1 MTLRPLPNSLS
12 QSMPVQFYN
21 SLADEKQPFEPADP
35 ARVKIYSCGPTV
47 YNYNHLG
54 NFRAYVFVDLLRRYL
69 LFRGYGLEQ
78 TMNITDVE
86 DKIIKGALDAGR
98 SIDEFTKPYIDAFL
112 EDLAF
117 LNIQDLEHR
126 PRATRSIDAMIDIM
140 QRLDENGHV
149 YTRDGN
155 VYFRLK
161 TFTDYGRLSK
171 IEAEQLQTAADGR
184 FEADEYTKEDVRDF
198 ALWKAP
204 QLDNE
209 PAWDSP
215 FGPGRPGWH
224 LECSAMIRDVYGQA
238 GVDIHTGG
246 IDLLFPHHENELA
259 QSACAYPGDNFVRY
273 WMHNEHLLVDGKKM
287 SKSERNYFLLRDFSD
302 NERLQAL
309 VNDGIAPDFLLKLK
323 ERGRLGVCLRHLL
336 IGTHYRQKLN
346 FTFTGIQAADAALGR
361 IQNMIARL
369 KEESGWSA
377 ADIRRAGED
386 HAAKE
391 RERGPGAEPLFP
403 NEDSPTSAAEQ
414 AHAAFT
420 AALDDDLNV
429 ARAFAALFDL
439 AREST
444 RNLEGLGTA
453 FAERALIF
461 LHQADAVLGIL
472 DFSEQAD
479 AAPGIDAVDADRI
492 ERLIQE
498 RKDARANKDFA
509 LADRIRDE
517 LKDEGIILKDS
528 PEGTT
533 WEVE

>member
-1 MTLRPLPNSLS
+1 MS
-12 QSMPVQFYN
+12 VQFYN
-21 SLADEKQPFEPADP
+21 SIADEKQAFEPADP
-35 ARVKIYSCGPTV
+35 KRVKIYSCGPTV

-86 DKIIKGALDAGR
+86 DKIIKGALAAGQ
-98 SIDEFTKPYIDAFL
+98 SIDEFTQPFIDAFL

-117 LNIQDLEHR
+117 LKIQDLEHR

-140 QRLDENGHV
+140 QRLEQNGHV
-149 YTRDGN
+149 YTQDGN

-161 TFTDYGRLSK
+161 SFTNYGRLSK

-204 QLDNE
+204 QQKDE
-209 PAWDSP
+209 PSWDSP

-224 LECSAMIRDVYGQA
+224 LECSAMIRDVYGKD

-259 QSACAYPGDNFVRY
+259 QSACAYPHDNFVRT

-287 SKSERNYFLLRDFSD
+287 SKSVGNYFLLRDFSD
-302 NERLQAL
+302 DARLAQL
-309 VNDGIAPDFLLKLK
+309 VADGNAPDFLQKLK
-323 ERGRLGVCLRHLL
+323 DRGRLGICLRHLL

-369 KEESGWSA
+369 KEVSGWSEE
-377 ADIRRAGED
+377 DIRNAGET

-391 RERGPGAEPLFP
+391 HERGPGAEPIFP
-403 NEDSPTSAAEQ
+403 DEDSPAAVAER

-429 ARAFAALFDL
+429 SKAFATLFDL

-444 RNLEGLGTA
+444 RNLEGLGKD

-461 LHQADAVLGIL
+461 LQQADSVLGIL
-472 DFSEQAD
+472 DFSENAD
-479 AAPGIDAVDADRI
+479 AAPGIDGVDADRI

-498 RKDARANKDFA
+498 RKDARTNKDFA

-517 LKDEGIILKDS
+517 LKDEGIVLKDG
-528 PEGTT
+528 PDGTT
-533 WEVE
+533 WELE